1 MEYLRFGNRYFI
13 CLTPLY
19 VLGLAI
25 TFSQVA
31 RSIMGTSRATV
42 VARSLTTLFVAWNL
56 AFIFQWGTHM
66 VPARGPISWKQMV
79 RNQFVVVPRLATSD
93 FAAYFRNRSGLMRHI
108 EKEDVHQLELR
119 QGAANSEV
127 TTGLTGQ
134 TFQVEQPAL
143 RIVPPR
149 GWMNVDFREL
159 WEGRELLYFFV
170 WRDIK
175 VRYKQTA
182 IGAAWAVIQPFMTMV
197 VFSLFFG
204 KLAKMDSHGLPYPI
218 FYYSALLPWMYFASA
233 VQNAT
238 NVVVE
243 QQQVITK
250 VYFPRLVLPL
260 SAVVSGLLDFS
271 ISFVVFLGMMAY
283 FRIVP
288 SPAILLF
295 PFFLLLAVMTALGVG
310 LWLSAL
316 NAIYRD
322 VRYVIPFLVQFWLF
336 ASPVAYPSSLVP
348 ERWRWLYGLNPM
360 AGVIE
365 GFRWAL
371 TGHGQPPNIML
382 AISFGMVVLLVAS
395 GLAFFHRMEGTIA
408 DVV

>member
-1 MEYLRFGNRYFI
+1 VTNA
-13 CLTPLY
+13 
-19 VLGLAI
+19 LAE
-25 TFSQVA
+25 QAV
-31 RSIMGTSRATV
+31 
-42 VARSLTTLFVAWNL
+42 
-56 AFIFQWGTHM
+56 
-66 VPARGPISWKQMV
+66 
-79 RNQFVVVPRLATSD
+79 
-93 FAAYFRNRSGLMRHI
+93 
-108 EKEDVHQLELR
+108 
-119 QGAANSEV
+119 QGEPPV
-127 TTGLTGQ
+127 
-134 TFQVEQPAL
+134 L
-143 RIVPPR
+143 RIAPPR
-149 GWMNVDFREL
+149 GWLDIDFKEL
-159 WEGRELLYFFV
+159 WAARELLYFFV

-204 KLAKMDSHGLPYPI
+204 KLAKMPSHGLPYPI
-218 FYYSALLPWMYFASA
+218 FYYSALLPWMYFAGA

-243 QQQVITK
+243 QQHVITK

-260 SAVVSGLLDFS
+260 SAVVSGLLDFG

-283 FRIVP
+283 YRIMP
-288 SPAILLF
+288 GLALLLF
-295 PFFLLLAVMTALGVG
+295 PCFLLLAVATALGVG

-371 TGHGQPPNIML
+371 TGHGQPPSIL
-382 AISFGMVVLLVAS
+382 LTVSAGAVVLLVI
-395 GLAFFHRMEGTIA
+395 GGILYFKRMEGTIA